1 MAEQTVPEIMEQ
13 TIPTRL
19 RANPQLA
26 REIGA
31 VVHFVIGGGSWT
43 LDCTDGE
50 GKVVAGAVGTPK
62 LTLSSSEENF
72 RRVVAKK
79 LNPNMAVMSGKL
91 KLKPMDVGLAL
102 KLAKLIG

>member
-1 MAEQTVPEIMEQ
+1 MAEPTVPQIMEE
-13 TIPTRL
+13 TIPARL
-19 RANPQLA
+19 RENPGLA

-43 LDCTDGE
+43 LDCTGPE
-50 GKVVAGAVGTPK
+50 GKIVAGAVGTPK
-62 LTLSSSEENF
+62 MTLSSSEADF
-72 RRVVAKK
+72 QQVVGRR

-91 KLKPMDVGLAL
+91 KLKPMDLGLAM

>member
-1 MAEQTVPEIMEQ
+1 MAEPTVPEIMER
-13 TIPTRL
+13 TIPERL
-19 RANPQLA
+19 RANPELS

-31 VVHFVIGGGSWT
+31 VVHFVIGEGQWT
-43 LDCTDGE
+43 LDCTGPE
-50 GKVVAGAVGTPK
+50 GKVLPGAVGTPK
-62 LTLSSSEENF
+62 LTLSAAAADF
-72 RRVVAKK
+72 QKVVGKQ

>member
-1 MAEQTVPEIMEQ
+1 MAQTVPEIMEE
-13 TIPTRL
+13 TIPNRL
-19 RANPQLA
+19 RSNPQLA
-26 REIGA
+26 KEIGA
-31 VVHFVIGGGSWT
+31 VVHFVIGDGSWT
-43 LDCTDGE
+43 LDCTGPE
-50 GKVVAGAVGTPK
+50 GKVVPGTVGTPK

-72 RRVVAKK
+72 QKVVAKK